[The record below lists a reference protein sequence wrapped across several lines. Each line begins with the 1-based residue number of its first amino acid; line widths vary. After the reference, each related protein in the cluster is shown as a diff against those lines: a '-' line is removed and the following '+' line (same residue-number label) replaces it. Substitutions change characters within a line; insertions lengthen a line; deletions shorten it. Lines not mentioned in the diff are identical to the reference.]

1 MGELAPANKKRNS
14 LSSGKDEKGISPGR
28 TMRYQW
34 LRLLR
39 LRGDPFVLARGVAI
53 GIFVGLTPT
62 IPFHTI
68 LIIFFCAVGRGNLVA
83 GIIVSFL
90 VSNPLTIPLQY
101 YLSWKVGTIVT
112 GDSISWEAVKNFMD
126 LDYDIN
132 MFEAVKLIYIES
144 FRSILSILLGGIVFA
159 LPLAIAAYF
168 SSLFLY
174 GKRQK
179 RRTNRSK
186 KARHND
192 SSKLNKQNS
201 DNEFL

>member
-39 LRGDPFVLARGVAI
+39 LRGDPLVLARGVAI

-62 IPFHTI
+62 IPFHTV

-90 VSNPLTIPLQY
+90 VSNPLTIPLHY
-101 YLSWKVGTIVT
+101 YLSWKVGTILT
-112 GDSISWEAVKNFMD
+112 GSSLSWETVKNFMD
-126 LDYDIN
+126 LDYDLN
-132 MFEAVKLIYIES
+132 MFEAVKLLYINS
-144 FRSILSILLGGIVFA
+144 FRSMLSILLGGIVFA

-168 SSLFLY
+168 SALFLY
-174 GKRQK
+174 RK
-179 RRTNRSK
+179 RRKGRNNRIIK
-186 KARHND
+186 TKH
-192 SSKLNKQNS
+192 
-201 DNEFL
+201 